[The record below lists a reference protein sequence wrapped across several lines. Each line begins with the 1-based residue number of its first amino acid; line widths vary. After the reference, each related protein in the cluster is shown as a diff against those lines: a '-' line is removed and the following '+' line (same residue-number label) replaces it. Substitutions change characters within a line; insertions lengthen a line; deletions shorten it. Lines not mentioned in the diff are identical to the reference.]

1 MNFSKQVIAKT
12 KLIKFIVIAIILFP
26 LNLYAH
32 EFWLEPENFN
42 TSSDKSIIHIKI
54 GTEFKGTEF
63 GFKKKFR
70 DKLYKENNKE
80 GRINLEQK
88 DGSFPAFTF
97 NISEEFNIITYVN
110 NFVLLKYRSL
120 KGFENFLEEQN
131 LAGVIRNY
139 DQNKIPTEHYKR
151 FAKTI
156 LNFNKSSFFI
166 EKPTL
171 DFEIILLD
179 KVDKNSLKFGVFHN
193 GKLVKNWPVEIFS
206 KNINGEI
213 FIEQLKTDSK
223 GNFDLAIY
231 KERVYLINSVLVLKS
246 KDKPELNLSSDWISY
261 WASLTFK
268 NN

>member
-1 MNFSKQVIAKT
+1 MKMKNLFKI
-12 KLIKFIVIAIILFP
+12 IIIVKSFLFLSFF
-26 LNLYAH
+26 LNANSH

-42 TSSDKSIIHIKI
+42 TSSDSSIIHIKI
-54 GTEFKGTEF
+54 GTGFIGTEF
-63 GFKKKFR
+63 GFKKKFK
-70 DKLYKENNKE
+70 DQLYKENNKE

-88 DGSFPAFTF
+88 DGSFPAFSF
-97 NISEEFNIITYVN
+97 NISEEFNIFTYVN
-110 NFVLLKYRSL
+110 NFTLLKYRSL

-131 LAGVIRNY
+131 LTSIIKNY

-156 LNFNKSSFFI
+156 FNFDKSNFFV

-193 GKLVKNWPVEIFS
+193 GKLVKNWPVKIFS
-206 KNINGEI
+206 KNNKGEI
-213 FIEQLKTDSK
+213 LTEQLKTDSK

-231 KERVYLINSVLVLKS
+231 EERVYLVNSVLVLKS
-246 KDKPELNLSSDWISY
+246 KDQPNLNLSSDWISY
-261 WASLTFK
+261 WASLTFQ